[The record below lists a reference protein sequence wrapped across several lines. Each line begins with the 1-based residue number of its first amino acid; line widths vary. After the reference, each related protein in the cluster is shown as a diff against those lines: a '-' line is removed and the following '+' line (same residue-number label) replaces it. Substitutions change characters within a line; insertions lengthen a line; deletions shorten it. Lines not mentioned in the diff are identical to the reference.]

1 MNNRQHIIEQ
11 KFGCEPEIRCLDHG
25 FVRLIDC
32 MPGVLPAG
40 EDTADYAIAEAARCS
55 YQRGTRSVNDDKA
68 LIDYLIC
75 NDHSSPLEMVE
86 FKFHIKLPIFAARQ
100 LLRHRTASLNELSGR
115 YSELPQEYYIPE
127 PGELRQQ
134 SKTNKQGSE
143 AQPIANAGYIQKLLS
158 EGARSAFADY
168 HKYLASGLAR
178 ELARI
183 ALPLSTYTELYWK
196 IDLKNLLHLLDL
208 RCDEHAQ
215 KEIRVYAQA
224 LLELIT
230 PIVPCTI
237 AAWQEHSIYRGG
249 MKLSASEV
257 EALKQFL
264 ADPNGPVPEPAF
276 SSRSRRQQWQEKLRR
291 LGR

>member
-1 MNNRQHIIEQ
+1 MSNRQHIIEQ
-11 KFGCEPEIRCLDHG
+11 KFGHQPEIRCLDHG

-32 MPGVLPAG
+32 MPGLLPAG

-86 FKFHIKLPIFAARQ
+86 FKFHIKLPIFVARQ

-115 YSELPQEYYIPE
+115 YSELPEEYYVPE

-143 AQPIANAGYIQKLLS
+143 PEPIANAAYVQQLLT
-158 EGARSAFADY
+158 EGAQAAFADY
-168 HKYLASGLAR
+168 HKCLNSGLAR

-215 KEIRVYAQA
+215 KEIRVYAQS

-230 PIVPCTI
+230 PIVPYTI

-257 EALKQFL
+257 DTLKHFL
-264 ADPNGPVPEPAF
+264 ADPAGPVPALTHK
-276 SSRSRRQQWQEKLRR
+276 SKSRQHQWQEKLKR
-291 LGR
+291 LGK